1 MELHPLQFYA
11 QHMVKKYTFVFCYLS
26 QMEKLKEESMAADNG
41 LQRPYLSTDEYPP
54 YTGIPG
60 TYPAMP
66 YSSLGASRHLDGLEH
81 GLSLDKRYNF
91 GDLALQVG
99 QRFDSS

>member
-1 MELHPLQFYA
+1 
-11 QHMVKKYTFVFCYLS
+11 
-26 QMEKLKEESMAADNG
+26 MAADNG

-66 YSSLGASRHLDGLEH
+66 YSSVGASRHLDGLEH